1 MPAFLKAIQS
11 HFFSSGGLLSMDSV
25 TSIAEE
31 AQACVKDRPKSQLQ
45 RGLSTGLLA
54 TQVIQKDD
62 VIESIGDER
71 EIT

>member
-1 MPAFLKAIQS
+1 ME
-11 HFFSSGGLLSMDSV
+11 SV

-54 TQVIQKDD
+54 ATQVTPMLSNDELL
-62 VIESIGDER
+62 ESIGDER
-71 EIT
+71 EMT

>member
-1 MPAFLKAIQS
+1 
-11 HFFSSGGLLSMDSV
+11 MDSV

-62 VIESIGDER
+62 ILESIGDER